1 MVTNG
6 FEGECS
12 NYGRTQEDGGW
23 RTDGW
28 MDGWIGKYARKG
40 VGLCIPYFMHVRRE
54 TINYAF
60 ERWKG
65 VRRM

>member
-1 MVTNG
+1 MALKESAVIMG
-6 FEGECS
+6 AH
-12 NYGRTQEDGGW
+12 RRMEDGW
-23 RTDGW
+23 L
-28 MDGWIGKYARKG
+28 DGWIGKYARKG